1 MSVSKEKIGKL
12 LAPLVVM
19 ALMLLIPVPEGMPP
33 QAWYYFAV
41 FVAMIVGM
49 ILEPIPA
56 TAISFIAVT
65 ICVIGSNY
73 LLFDASELADPN
85 FNAGKQA
92 LKWGLAGF
100 SSTTVWLV
108 FGAFIFAL
116 GYEVTGL
123 GRRIALFMVKFM
135 GKRTLTLGYAIVII
149 DIMLAPFTPS
159 NTARTGGTVFPVIK
173 NLPPLFKSYPNDP
186 SSRRIGGYLMWMMVI
201 STSLSSSMFVTGA
214 APNVLGLE
222 FVGKIAGIQISWL
235 QWFLSFLPVGI
246 ILLIVAPWLSYLLY
260 KPEVTHSEEVSAWA
274 GDALKEMG
282 GLTRKEKTLIGLVL
296 LSLGLWVFG
305 GDFINAT
312 AVCLLAVSLMLALHV
327 VPWQDITK
335 YSSAWNTLVN
345 LATLVVMA
353 SGLTRS
359 GFISWFADTMSS
371 HLDGFAPH
379 TAVVVLVLVFY
390 FAHYLFASLSAHTA
404 TMLPVILAVGQGIP
418 GVPMEQLCLL
428 LVLSIGIMGCLTP
441 YATGPGVIIYGCGY
455 VKSKDYWRLGA
466 IFGVIFISLLLLVG
480 WPILAIWN

>member
-1 MSVSKEKIGKL
+1 MSLSKDNIWKL

-19 ALMLLIPVPEGMPP
+19 GVMLLIPVPDGMPP
-33 QAWYYFAV
+33 QAWHYFAV

-73 LLFDASELADPN
+73 LLFDASELADPA
-85 FNAGKQA
+85 FKASKQA

-123 GRRIALFMVKFM
+123 GRRIALFLVKFM

-149 DIMLAPFTPS
+149 DILLAPFTPS

-173 NLPPLFKSYPNDP
+173 NLPPLFKSFPNDP
-186 SSRRIGGYLMWMMVI
+186 SARRIGGYLMWMMVI

-222 FVGKIAGIQISWL
+222 FVSKIAGVQISWL

-246 ILLIVAPWLSYLLY
+246 ILLIVAPWLSYVLY
-260 KPEVTHSEEVSAWA
+260 KPEVTHSAEVAAWA
-274 GDALKEMG
+274 GDELKSMG
-282 GLTRKEKTLIGLVL
+282 RLSRKEWTLIGLVL

-305 GDFINAT
+305 GKIINAT
-312 AVCLLAVSLMLALHV
+312 AVGLLAVSLMLALHV
-327 VPWQDITK
+327 VPWKDITR
-335 YSSAWNTLVN
+335 YNSA
-345 LATLVVMA
+345 
-353 SGLTRS
+353 
-359 GFISWFADTMSS
+359 
-371 HLDGFAPH
+371 
-379 TAVVVLVLVFY
+379 
-390 FAHYLFASLSAHTA
+390 
-404 TMLPVILAVGQGIP
+404 
-418 GVPMEQLCLL
+418 
-428 LVLSIGIMGCLTP
+428 
-441 YATGPGVIIYGCGY
+441 
-455 VKSKDYWRLGA
+455 
-466 IFGVIFISLLLLVG
+466 
-480 WPILAIWN
+480 